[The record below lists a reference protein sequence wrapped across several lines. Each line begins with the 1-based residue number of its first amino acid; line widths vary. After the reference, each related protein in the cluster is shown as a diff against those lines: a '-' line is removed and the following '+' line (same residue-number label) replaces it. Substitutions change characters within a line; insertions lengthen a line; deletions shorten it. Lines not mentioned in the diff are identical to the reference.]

1 MPAADQFSN
10 GGRHLEKRSERKKD
24 RWLCVSRTELRA
36 ALRWGDRGRARA
48 EVFGTERGRWV
59 PSYFRVRMLGL
70 VVVWVGGQKR
80 ETARRAPRCPA
91 E

>member
-1 MPAADQFSN
+1 M
-10 GGRHLEKRSERKKD
+10 
-24 RWLCVSRTELRA
+24 SRTELRA
-36 ALRWGDRGRARA
+36 ALRWGDRGRVRA